1 MTAARTAVVVVLASA
16 LAFAGGWLL
25 RSSPPAPRGPSAVDV
40 GFCQDMA
47 VHHAQATLMAQLA
60 LDSGTPAVRAI
71 ARQILIT
78 QSEERGTLTGWLTTW
93 RRPQLPSGP
102 PMSWMPGHHHAMP
115 GLATQ
120 PELDRLADARGQAFD
135 TRFVRLMLRHHAGG
149 IQMATAARERARL
162 PEVRALAGAMVI
174 HQTEEN
180 AVLRQL
186 LNR

>member
-1 MTAARTAVVVVLASA
+1 MTAARTAVVVLLAAA
-16 LAFAGGWLL
+16 LAFIGGWLL
-25 RSSPPAPRGPSAVDV
+25 RPSPPEPSAVDV

-60 LDSGTPAVRAI
+60 MDFSRTPAVRAI

-93 RRPQLPSGP
+93 KKPQLPSGP
-102 PMSWMPGHHHAMP
+102 PMSWMPGHQHARTMP
-115 GLATQ
+115 GMATQ
-120 PELDRLADARGQAFD
+120 RELDGLAGAEGQAFD
-135 TRFVRLMLRHHAGG
+135 TRFLRLMVRHHAGG
-149 IQMATAARERARL
+149 IQMAQAARDRARL
-162 PEVRALAGAMVI
+162 PEVRAFAGAMVI

-186 LNR
+186 LTR